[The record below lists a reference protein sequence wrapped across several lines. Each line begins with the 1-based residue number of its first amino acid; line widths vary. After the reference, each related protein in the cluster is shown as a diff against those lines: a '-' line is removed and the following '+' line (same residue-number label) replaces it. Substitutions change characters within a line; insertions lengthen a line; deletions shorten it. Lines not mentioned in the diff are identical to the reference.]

1 MLWGARARSHVGICR
16 RNPQRLLRGDGL
28 MLRAGRGTSVGLL
41 ALLAGPVAL
50 GAQQP
55 PPSDSTPRDT
65 LRPYAFPPVVVTAS
79 RVPAS
84 QPAVGFAI
92 SLLDRRDLAAEP
104 TPYAARALTVL
115 PGVSIDEAT
124 GPGGP
129 TTLHLRGGDEPF
141 TQMMFDGVAINISG
155 GFNDIAGLLL
165 TNVARVRLARG
176 PLSALWGSSAMAR
189 AVQFVTRQGEAG
201 PTRFE
206 FLAEG
211 GGASERGGQ
220 TPSELL
226 VARGP
231 RRPRSPHAVW
241 VAA

>member
-84 QPAVGFAI
+84 QPEVGFPI
-92 SLLDRRDLAAEP
+92 SLLDRRDLPAEP
-104 TPYAARALTVL
+104 TPYPPPPLTVL
-115 PGVSIDEAT
+115 P
-124 GPGGP
+124 
-129 TTLHLRGGDEPF
+129 
-141 TQMMFDGVAINISG
+141 
-155 GFNDIAGLLL
+155 
-165 TNVARVRLARG
+165 
-176 PLSALWGSSAMAR
+176 
-189 AVQFVTRQGEAG
+189 
-201 PTRFE
+201 
-206 FLAEG
+206 
-211 GGASERGGQ
+211 
-220 TPSELL
+220 
-226 VARGP
+226 
-231 RRPRSPHAVW
+231 
-241 VAA
+241 AAP